1 MSQEFHDENDLKTIE
16 YLILLILGKAG
27 GRVSVLHL
35 QKIFFLLWKFHPV
48 VRELVQFVPH
58 FKGPY
63 SQDLQDVIKNPTYV
77 IDCWTYVP
85 PRRGSKVDRIVG
97 GYVEIT
103 PRGWEVYRLLVR
115 GLTEKARE
123 DKDAL
128 RILSAVDLIVPLYS
142 KLEWDELLFLIYTD
156 ETNRD
161 FSTRSELSREVLA
174 RAESIVNRLVRKGVI
189 TEEMKEALLERAK
202 RSKWITSDNLPSKD
216 PIIINVP
223 ESI

>member
-1 MSQEFHDENDLKTIE
+1 MAENLSEEDIETVE

-27 GRVSVLHL
+27 GRVSVLNL

-63 SQDLQDVIKNPTYV
+63 SQDLQYIINNPTYV
-77 IDCWTYVP
+77 IDCWTYIP
-85 PRRGSKVDRIVG
+85 PRRGSKVDKIVG

-103 PRGWEVYRLLVR
+103 PEGRQIYSLLLN
-115 GLTEKARE
+115 GLTEKAKE

-128 RILSAVDLIVPLYS
+128 GIISAVDLIVPLYS

-156 ETNRD
+156 ETNKE
-161 FSTRSELSREVLA
+161 FSTRSELSKEVLE
-174 RAESIVNRLVRKGVI
+174 RAESIVDRLVKKGVI
-189 TEEMKEALLERAK
+189 TEEMKEALLERVK
-202 RSKWITSDNLPSKD
+202 HSKWIVSSKHSSKD

-223 ESI
+223 DVTV

>member
-1 MSQEFHDENDLKTIE
+1 MVGNFSEEDIETVE
-16 YLILLILGKAG
+16 YLVLLILGKAG

-35 QKIFFLLWKFHPV
+35 QKMFFLLWRFHPE
-48 VRELVQFVPH
+48 VRRLVQFVPH

-63 SQDLQDVIKNPTYV
+63 SQDLQDIIKNPTYV

-103 PRGWEVYRLLVR
+103 PEGWRVYRLLVE
-115 GLTEKARE
+115 GLTEKAKE

-128 RILSAVDLIVPLYS
+128 RILSALDLIVPLYS

-156 ETNRD
+156 ETNKD
-161 FSTRSELSREVLA
+161 FSTRSELSKEVLA

-189 TEEMKEALLERAK
+189 TEDMREALLERAK
-202 RSKWITSDNLPSKD
+202 RSKWIISDNHPFKD
-216 PIIINVP
+216 PIVINVP
-223 ESI
+223 GST

>member
-1 MSQEFHDENDLKTIE
+1 MVENFSEEDIETVE

-35 QKIFFLLWKFHPV
+35 QKMFFLLWRFHPV
-48 VRELVQFVPH
+48 VRQLVQFVPH

-63 SQDLQDVIKNPTYV
+63 SQDLQDIIKNPTYV

-85 PRRGSKVDRIVG
+85 PRRGSKVDKIAG

-103 PRGWEVYRLLVR
+103 PNGWRVYRLLVE
-115 GLTEKARE
+115 GLTEKAKK

-156 ETNRD
+156 ETNKD
-161 FSTRSELSREVLA
+161 FSTRSELSKEVLA

-189 TEEMKEALLERAK
+189 TEEMKETLLERAK
-202 RSKWITSDNLPSKD
+202 RSKWITSDNFPSKD

-223 ESI
+223 GST